1 MGLVNTARLGLF
13 LTKVKELI
21 AAKADKNHSH
31 SYLPLVGGT
40 LTGNVTI
47 NRDSSPVVKLGI
59 ADTIRETRIYKNATP
74 TADYG
79 TVIADYDSTGG
90 RDLLM
95 LCRANTKPDKLI
107 LSVQDSDGNRA
118 SYRIYGQHNK
128 PTAADV
134 GALSASGDI
143 DVQGAIRVLGNQ
155 AVYDNGTVMMFG
167 TGNRNTTVVCATD
180 GDVNIQGGRIYAPSL
195 VPRANNSFQIGNSSN
210 RYKGIYLTSQPNVS
224 SDERCKRDIRDL
236 PGSKMLDFINR
247 LNVVEYNYTDD
258 PDGTARRIGL
268 IAQEMIASD
277 PEMAKYFVDK
287 DEDGYYSIRPADLV
301 FPLIAA
307 VQELSKR

>member
-31 SYLPLVGGT
+31 SYLPLAGGT
-40 LTGNVTI
+40 LTGDVNI
-47 NRDSSPVVKLGI
+47 KGVV
-59 ADTIRETRIYKNATP
+59 
-74 TADYG
+74 
-79 TVIADYDSTGG
+79 
-90 RDLLM
+90 
-95 LCRANTKPDKLI
+95 
-107 LSVQDSDGNRA
+107 
-118 SYRIYGQHNK
+118 
-128 PTAADV
+128 
-134 GALSASGDI
+134 
-143 DVQGAIRVLGNQ
+143 RVNGNQ

-167 TGNRNTTVVCATD
+167 TGNRDTTVVCAND
-180 GDVNIQGGRIYAPSL
+180 GDVTVQGGRIYAPSL
-195 VPRANNSFQIGNSSN
+195 VPRANNSFQIGNTSN
-210 RYKGIYLTSQPNVS
+210 RYKSIYLVSQPNVS
-224 SDERCKRDIRDL
+224 SDERCKRDIHDL

-247 LNVVEYNYTDD
+247 LDVVEYNYKDD
-258 PDGTARRIGL
+258 PEGCEKRIGL

-277 PEMAKYFVDK
+277 PEMAKYFVDR